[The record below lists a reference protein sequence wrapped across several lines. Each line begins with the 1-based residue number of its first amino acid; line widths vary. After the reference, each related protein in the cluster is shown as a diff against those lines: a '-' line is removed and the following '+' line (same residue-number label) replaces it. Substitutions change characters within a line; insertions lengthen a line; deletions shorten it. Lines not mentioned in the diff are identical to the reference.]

1 MSDLTF
7 NKIAGG
13 LLATGLVIF
22 GLREVTT
29 IAFQNHPP
37 EKAGY
42 AVAVAEEADAGGPA
56 AEVAPDWGSVL
67 LLPAN
72 ITAGQAVSA
81 KCASCH
87 TFTQGGANGTGP
99 NLYGTLGKKPGTHA
113 GFAYSAAMTAE
124 GASHPIWDYDELD
137 AFLKAPQKHTP
148 GTKMTFIGLKKQE
161 ERIAMIAYL
170 HSLGSTLPVPAPK
183 PAAAAP
189 AEGAAPADGAA
200 PSATT
205 PTATGS
211 TATPA
216 PTAGAPT
223 PTGPVEA
230 PAPKH

>member
-7 NKIAGG
+7 NKVAGG
-13 LLATGLVIF
+13 LLLAGLVIF

-29 IAFQNHPP
+29 IVFDKHPP
-37 EKAGY
+37 EKPGY
-42 AVAVAEEADAGGPA
+42 AVAVAEEAGEGGAA

-113 GFAYSAAMTAE
+113 GYSYSPAMAAE
-124 GASHPIWDYDELD
+124 GNAHPIWDYDELD
-137 AFLKAPQKHTP
+137 AFLKAPQKHLP
-148 GTKMTFIGLKKQE
+148 GTKMTFVGLKKQE

-170 HSLGSTLPVPAPK
+170 HSLGSTLPVPAPR
-183 PAAAAP
+183 PAAAPAAEGAAPAEGAAAP
-189 AEGAAPADGAA
+189 AEGAAAPAAEGAA
-200 PSATT
+200 PA
-205 PTATGS
+205 A
-211 TATPA
+211 A
-216 PTAGAPT
+216 
-223 PTGPVEA
+223 A
-230 PAPKH
+230 PAAK

>member
-13 LLATGLVIF
+13 LLATGLLIF

-37 EKAGY
+37 EKPGY
-42 AVAVAEEADAGGPA
+42 AVAVVEDAGEGGPA

-99 NLYGTLGKKPGTHA
+99 NLYGTLGKKAGTHP
-113 GFAYSAAMTAE
+113 GFAYSDAMKGE

-137 AFLKAPQKHTP
+137 AFLKAPQKHLP

-161 ERIAMIAYL
+161 ERVAMIAYL
-170 HSLGSTLPVPAPK
+170 HTLGSTLPVPAPK
-183 PAAAAP
+183 PAEAAAP
-189 AEGAAPADGAA
+189 AADAAPAEGAA

-216 PTAGAPT
+216 
-223 PTGPVEA
+223 A
-230 PAPKH
+230 PAGTPAATAAPAAH